1 MKKPKT
7 YKSATAFR
15 TALEDR
21 FKRISTEQGEDLQRL
36 RKQVSFDR
44 FLTRLFSKYDVPWVL
59 KGGYAMELRIQS
71 ARATKD
77 IDLAMRDEKLYSL
90 DVGDRNLA
98 LQETIQECVSQPS
111 VDFFDFTIG
120 ATQMDFDAPPEG
132 GARFP
137 IEAKMDGRTFA
148 KFHLDIGLGDVWT
161 EPFEELAPR
170 DLLGFA
176 GIEPGSFPA
185 ISKEQQF
192 AEKLHAYSLPRAGDR
207 QNTRVKDLVD
217 MLLLVDEG
225 MDHDQVRAA
234 IRATFECRATH
245 ESPSELSPPPA
256 EWRGP
261 YGKLA
266 EECGTEG
273 TLSHAFETLK
283 TFFLKLN
290 AG

>member
-15 TALEDR
+15 AAVEDR
-21 FKRISTEQGEDLQRL
+21 FKQIATNQGEDLQRL

-44 FLTRLFSKYDVPWVL
+44 FLTRLFSKDDVPWVL
-59 KGGYAMELRIQS
+59 KGGYAMELRIES

-90 DVGDRNLA
+90 GVGHRNLA

-111 VDFFDFTIG
+111 VVDFFDFTIG
-120 ATQMDFDAPPEG
+120 AAQKDFDASPEG

-137 IEAKMDGRTFA
+137 IEAKMDGRIFT

-161 EPFEELAPR
+161 EPFDELVPR
-170 DLLGFA
+170 DWLGFA
-176 GIEPGSFPA
+176 GIEPGVFPA

-192 AEKLHAYSLPRAGDR
+192 AEKLHAYSLRRDGDR

-217 MLLLVDEG
+217 MLLLIDEG
-225 MDHDQVRAA
+225 MDHEQITA
-234 IRATFECRATH
+234 
-245 ESPSELSPPPA
+245 L
-256 EWRGP
+256 
-261 YGKLA
+261 
-266 EECGTEG
+266 
-273 TLSHAFETLK
+273 ETLQD
-283 TFFLKLN
+283 TSQLLCCDLE
-290 AG
+290 

>member
-21 FKRISTEQGEDLQRL
+21 LKRISTEKGEDLQRL

-44 FLTRLFSKYDVPWVL
+44 LLTRLFSKDDVPWVL

-90 DVGDRNLA
+90 EVGDRNLA

-111 VDFFDFTIG
+111 VVDFFDFTIG
-120 ATQMDFDAPPEG
+120 AAQLDFDAPPEG
-132 GARFP
+132 GTRFP

-148 KFHLDIGLGDVWT
+148 KFRLDIGLGDVWT
-161 EPFEELAPR
+161 EPLEELVPR
-170 DLLGFA
+170 DWLGFA
-176 GIEPGSFPA
+176 GIAPGTFPA

-192 AEKLHAYSLPRAGDR
+192 AEKLHAYSLPRDGDR
-207 QNTRVKDLVD
+207 QNSRVKDLVD
-217 MLLLVDEG
+217 MLLLIDEG
-225 MDHDQVRAA
+225 MDHDQVHTA
-234 IRATFECRATH
+234 IRATFECRGTH
-245 ESPSELSPPPA
+245 ELPSELLPPPA
-256 EWRGP
+256 EWEGP

-266 EECGTEG
+266 EECGIEG

-283 TFFLKLN
+283 AYF
-290 AG
+290 